1 MRALASG
8 RTADGTKFFGV
19 YASGDPTGANRA
31 AIYSSAEK
39 MGLDTFVSRYK
50 GPVNADMIRASADKY
65 GIDPLALATILAA
78 DSGMGSK
85 GLGSK
90 NFNPGNVGQFD
101 SLGTKGVKGYSSW
114 QE

>member
-1 MRALASG
+1 M
-8 RTADGTKFFGV
+8 DGSK
-19 YASGDPTGANRA
+19 RA
-31 AIYSSAEK
+31 AMYNTAQT
-39 MGLDTFVSRYK
+39 MGIDKFVSRYK
-50 GPVNADMIRASADKY
+50 GPVTSQMIQSSAEKY

-101 SLGTKGVKGYSSW
+101 RLGTNGVKGYSSW